1 MVMRKLLAI
10 LCSAIVLASLFEE
23 ARSDHALHESPF
35 LETHAMPMVQESHCG
50 GGSGHVACQ
59 VLLASQLAAPILKIA
74 FASSQFEIV
83 PVRASS
89 RISSPQPPPPRY
101 VS

>member
-1 MVMRKLLAI
+1 MLLAI
-10 LCSAIVLASLFEE
+10 LCSAIVLVSLFGE
-23 ARSDHALHESPF
+23 ASSDHSVHESPF
-35 LETHAMPMVQESHCG
+35 LETYAVPMAQESHCG

-59 VLLASQLAAPILKIA
+59 VLLASQVATPMLKIA
-74 FASSQFEIV
+74 FASLQFEIL
-83 PVRASS
+83 PVQASS

>member
-1 MVMRKLLAI
+1 MQKLLAI
-10 LCSAIVLASLFEE
+10 LCSAVVLASLFGE
-23 ARSDHALHESPF
+23 ARSGHALHESAF
-35 LETHAMPMVQESHCG
+35 LQAHAVPMLQESSCG
-50 GGSGHVACQ
+50 GGASHVACQ
-59 VLLASQLAAPILKIA
+59 VLLAGQVATPVLKLA
-74 FASSQFEIV
+74 FASSRFEIA

>member
-1 MVMRKLLAI
+1 MLKLLAI
-10 LCSAIVLASLFEE
+10 LCSAVVLASLFGE
-23 ARSDHALHESPF
+23 APSDHAQQESPF
-35 LETHAMPMVQESHCG
+35 LETHAIPMVQVSHCG

-59 VLLASQLAAPILKIA
+59 VLLSGQVATPILKIA

>member
-1 MVMRKLLAI
+1 MEMRNLLAI
-10 LCSAIVLASLFEE
+10 ICSAIVFASRFGE
-23 ARSDHALHESPF
+23 ARSDHGLHESPL
-35 LETHAMPMVQESHCG
+35 LEIHAISMTHESHCG

-59 VLLASQLAAPILKIA
+59 VLLASQVATPMLKIA
-74 FASSQFEIV
+74 FASSQFEIL